1 VSFRKSLSWITTILT
16 LYLPV
21 SRAAAQQ
28 TPPPQPLNLVV
39 VEGQGAI
46 HNVRERQG
54 RDAAVVR
61 VEDAARQPVAGA
73 AVTFTLPSQGA
84 GGDFLNSEKTLVV
97 TTDAQGHAVARGM
110 RPNSQ
115 PGKFEMRVT
124 ASYQG
129 QTASATVTQFNM
141 AVQSSKSGGGS
152 GKWIAILAIAGG
164 GAAAG
169 IIVAT
174 QGSSSSTPTPQP
186 RPPLSITAGSGA
198 VGPPQ

>member
-1 VSFRKSLSWITTILT
+1 MSFRKSVSWITTILT

-21 SRAAAQQ
+21 SCAAAQQ
-28 TPPPQPLNLVV
+28 TPPQPLNLVV

-46 HNVRERQG
+46 HNVRERQS

-61 VEDAARQPVAGA
+61 VEDATQQPVGGA

-84 GGDFLNSEKTLVV
+84 GGDFLNGEKTLVV
-97 TTDAQGHAVARGM
+97 TTDAQGQAVARGM
-110 RPNSQ
+110 KPNSQ
-115 PGKFEMRVT
+115 AGKFEMRVS
-124 ASYQG
+124 ASHQG
-129 QTASATVTQFNM
+129 QTASTIVTQFNM
-141 AVQSSKSGGGS
+141 AVQSSNSGWGS

-169 IIVAT
+169 IVVAT
-174 QGSSSSTPTPQP
+174 QGSSSTPTPAP